1 MGEQGRHITGGIPE
15 SGPGIH
21 MESEIGCR
29 NRTQTGLREHD
40 GTEEAAGMRE
50 DSVNTDTP
58 QAEDPP
64 ARFLLWL
71 L

>member
-1 MGEQGRHITGGIPE
+1 
-15 SGPGIH
+15 
-21 MESEIGCR
+21 MESENGCR

-40 GTEEAAGMRE
+40 ETEEAAGIPE
-50 DSVNTDTP
+50 DSVNTGTP
-58 QAEDPP
+58 QAESPP